1 MFSELWQRIKEMIQG
16 MINPKSVEQV
26 LHVVPAVSN
35 EMLDAIEL
43 WEDMYKDESPWLKEP
58 TPQDPT
64 QVLSLGLPAFIA
76 SEKAR
81 MAVMELNF
89 DITPVTMT
97 EEEILQET
105 QENGTQTK
113 LDGKNTDDSGENTDE
128 ESQKD
133 TNLKKQVTSVM
144 EPGEEADTPDEQEVK
159 PLYGSELPV
168 EQVKGNPEKAE
179 YLAEEIKKLKA
190 DLRRQLEY
198 GIAHGGFV
206 IKPYVVIPKQTETE
220 EGEPAKPHIYF
231 DYVQAGAFYPLA
243 FDGSQ
248 RMTEAAFIQRKVDK
262 DAIYTRLEH
271 HSLNGNV
278 VTVKNRA
285 FKSMNTSMETNNLEA
300 ELGTE
305 IQLSEVPEWS
315 SLQPETKIKDVD
327 RLLFAY
333 FKMPEANTIDPY
345 SPLGVSGYSRA
356 VSLIKQADLQYSR
369 LMWEFEGGELAID
382 VDRDALTELTDLK
395 GVSHTVNPQLQ
406 NRLFR
411 PIDLGESNTYEVFN
425 PSFRDESLV
434 KGLNTLLMRIE
445 DVCGL
450 SRGTIAEVAAEART
464 ATELKILK
472 QRNYQTNADIQA
484 ALEDALRDVVYIMDV
499 YCILYELTA
508 DGEYDVSFEWDDSIL
523 VDVDTELGKR
533 ITLMQ
538 NGLASKVETRMWY
551 YGETERQA
559 LEALQKIQEYKTL
572 EFQRNM
578 ENQLEYGFGAG
589 NPQNEFG
596 E

>member
-1 MFSELWQRIKEMIQG
+1 MFSEIWQRIKEMIAS

-43 WEDMYKDESPWLKEP
+43 WEDMYEDKSPWLKEG
-58 TPQDPT
+58 TPGDPT
-64 QVLSLGLPAFIA
+64 QVLSLGLPSFIA

-97 EEEILQET
+97 EEEILQEA
-105 QENGTQTK
+105 EKNRTQTE
-113 LDGKNTDDSGENTDE
+113 LDGESAPNNEGEEGKENEEVNGLKNNLDAV
-128 ESQKD
+128 
-133 TNLKKQVTSVM
+133 TNK
-144 EPGEEADTPDEQEVK
+144 EAEADTPDEDGVK
-159 PLYGSELPV
+159 SLYGSEVP
-168 EQVKGNPEKAE
+168 EEIVKGNPEKAE
-179 YLAEEIKKLKA
+179 FLAEEVKKLKN

-198 GIAHGGFV
+198 GIAKGGFV
-206 IKPYVVIPKQTETE
+206 IKPYVVIPKETDTE

-262 DAIYTRLEH
+262 DTIYTRLEH
-271 HSLNGNV
+271 HSLSGNV

-285 FKSMNTSMETNNLEA
+285 FKSMNTSMQTNNLES

-305 IQLSEVPEWS
+305 IKLTDVPEWS
-315 SLQPETKIKDVD
+315 SLEPETKIKDVD

-369 LMWEFEGGELAID
+369 LLWEFEGGELAID

-406 NRLFR
+406 ARLFR

-425 PSFRDESLV
+425 PTFREQAIIN
-434 KGLNTLLMRIE
+434 GLNTILMRVE

-450 SRGTIAEVAAEART
+450 SRGTIADVAAEART

-472 QRNYQTNADIQA
+472 QRSYAANADIQA

-508 DGEYDVSFEWDDSIL
+508 DGEYDVSFEWDDSIIT
-523 VDVDTELGKR
+523 DVDTELGKR

-559 LEALQKIQEYKTL
+559 IEALQKVQEYKSVEL
-572 EFQRNM
+572 QRAM
-578 ENQLEYGFGAG
+578 ENQAMMGFGP
-589 NPQNEFG
+589 NDEFG

>member
-1 MFSELWQRIKEMIQG
+1 MIQN
-16 MINPKSVEQV
+16 MINPKSVQQV

-43 WEDMYKDESPWLKEP
+43 WEDMYKDEAPWLKEP
-58 TPQDPT
+58 TLADPT

-81 MAVMELNF
+81 MAVMEMQF
-89 DITPVTMT
+89 DITPITIT
-97 EEEILQET
+97 A
-105 QENGTQTK
+105 
-113 LDGKNTDDSGENTDE
+113 DDI
-128 ESQKD
+128 
-133 TNLKKQVTSVM
+133 KKQQGNNSKQQNNQQN
-144 EPGEEADTPDEQEVK
+144 EEQNNSDTKQIDKAIEGVEEKADKPNEEDVK
-159 PLYGSELPV
+159 PLYGSELPEEV
-168 EQVKGNPEKAE
+168 TQGNTEKAE
-179 YLAEEIKKLKA
+179 YLAEEIKKLKK

-198 GIAHGGFV
+198 GIAKGGFV
-206 IKPYVVIPKQTETE
+206 IKPYVVIPEKNDME

-231 DYVQAGAFYPLA
+231 DYIQAGAFYPLA

-248 RMTEAAFIQRKVDK
+248 KITEAAFIQRKVDK
-262 DAIYTRLEH
+262 DTIYTRLEH
-271 HSLNGNV
+271 HILKGNT
-278 VTVKNRA
+278 VTVRNRA

-305 IQLSEVPEWS
+305 IKLTEVPEWA
-315 SLQPETKIKDVD
+315 SLEPETKIQNVD

-333 FKMPEANTIDPY
+333 FRMPEANTVDPY

-382 VDRDALTELTDLK
+382 VDRDALTELTDLNGK
-395 GVSHTVNPQLQ
+395 SHTVNPQLQ
-406 NRLFR
+406 ARLFR
-411 PIDLGESNTYEVFN
+411 PIDLGESDTYQVFA
-425 PSFRDESLV
+425 PSFRDASLIA
-434 KGLNTLLMRIE
+434 GLNTILMRIE

-450 SRGTIAEVAAEART
+450 SRGTLTDAATEART

-472 QRNYQTNADIQA
+472 QRNYATNADIQT
-484 ALEDALRDVVYIMDV
+484 ALEDTLRDVVYIMDT

-523 VDVDTELGKR
+523 VDVDEELGKR
-533 ITLMQ
+533 LNLMQ

-559 LEALQKIQEYKTL
+559 IEALQKIR
-572 EFQRNM
+572 EFSQMEMEQRMQTEMMMGQN
-578 ENQLEYGFGAG
+578 ENDEFGA
-589 NPQNEFG
+589 
-596 E
+596 

>member
-1 MFSELWQRIKEMIQG
+1 MFSQIWQRIKEMIQN
-16 MINPKSVEQV
+16 MINPKSVQQV

-43 WEDMYKDESPWLKEP
+43 WEDMYKDEAPWLKEP
-58 TPQDPT
+58 TLADPT

-81 MAVMELNF
+81 MAVMEMQF
-89 DITPVTMT
+89 DITPVTVT
-97 EEEILQET
+97 PDDIKEQQNSNEQNNKQNNQENNQET
-105 QENGTQTK
+105 
-113 LDGKNTDDSGENTDE
+113 
-128 ESQKD
+128 
-133 TNLKKQVTSVM
+133 KQIDKAL
-144 EPGEEADTPDEQEVK
+144 EGIEEEADTPKEEEVK
-159 PLYGSELPV
+159 PLYGSEVPEEV
-168 EQVKGNPEKAE
+168 TQGNTEKAE
-179 YLAEEIKKLKA
+179 YLAEEIKKLKK

-198 GIAHGGFV
+198 GVAKGGFV
-206 IKPYVVIPKQTETE
+206 IKPYVVIPDKDETE

-231 DYVQAGAFYPLA
+231 DYIQAGAFYPLA

-248 RMTEAAFIQRKVDK
+248 RITEAAFIQRKVDK
-262 DAIYTRLEH
+262 DTIYTRLEH
-271 HSLNGNV
+271 HILKGNT

-305 IQLSEVPEWS
+305 IKLTEVPEWAG
-315 SLQPETKIKDVD
+315 LEPETKIQNVD

-345 SPLGVSGYSRA
+345 SPLGVSGFSRA
-356 VSLIKQADLQYSR
+356 VNLIKQADLQYSR
-369 LMWEFEGGELAID
+369 LLWEFEGGELAID
-382 VDRDALTELTDLK
+382 VDRDALTELTDLNGK
-395 GVSHTVNPQLQ
+395 SHTVNPQLQ
-406 NRLFR
+406 ARLFR
-411 PIDLGESNTYEVFN
+411 PIDLGESDTYQVFA
-425 PSFRDESLV
+425 PAFRDVSLIA
-434 KGLNTLLMRIE
+434 GLNTILMRIE

-450 SRGTIAEVAAEART
+450 SRGTLTDAATEART

-472 QRNYQTNADIQA
+472 QRNYATNADIQT
-484 ALEDALRDVVYIMDV
+484 ALEDALRDVVYIMDT

-523 VDVDTELGKR
+523 VDVDEELGKR
-533 ITLMQ
+533 LNLMQ

-559 LEALQKIQEYKTL
+559 IEALQKIR
-572 EFQRNM
+572 EFSQMEMEQRMQTEMMMGGMMPNGND
-578 ENQLEYGFGAG
+578 ELGA
-589 NPQNEFG
+589 
-596 E
+596 

>member
-1 MFSELWQRIKEMIQG
+1 MIQS

-43 WEDMYKDESPWLKEP
+43 WEDMYKDEAPWLKEP
-58 TPQDPT
+58 SLTDPV
-64 QVLSLGLPAFIA
+64 QILSLGLPSMIA

-81 MAVMELNF
+81 MAVMELTF
-89 DITPVTMT
+89 DITPVTKT
-97 EEEILQET
+97 VDELKEDQESEKEEEKTEDVSIEEVLKES
-105 QENGTQTK
+105 ENADK
-113 LDGKNTDDSGENTDE
+113 PDE
-128 ESQKD
+128 ED
-133 TNLKKQVTSVM
+133 
-144 EPGEEADTPDEQEVK
+144 VK
-159 PLYGSELPV
+159 PLYGSEVPEEITV
-168 EQVKGNPEKAE
+168 GNTEKAE
-179 YLAEEIKKLKA
+179 FLASEIEKLKK

-198 GIAHGGFV
+198 GIAKGGFV
-206 IKPYVVIPKQTETE
+206 IKPYVVMPKKDELE
-220 EGEPAKPHIYF
+220 EGEEAKPHIYF

-262 DAIYTRLEH
+262 DTIYTRLEH
-271 HSLNGNV
+271 HVLKGNT

-285 FKSMNTSMETNNLEA
+285 FKSMNTSMNTNNLES

-305 IQLSEVPEWS
+305 IKLKDVPEWA
-315 SLQPETKIKDVD
+315 SLEPETKVNGVD

-356 VSLIKQADLQYSR
+356 VSLIEQADRQYSR

-382 VDRDALTELTDLK
+382 VDRDALTELTDLN

-406 NRLFR
+406 ARLFR
-411 PIDLGESNTYEVFN
+411 PIDLGESDTYQVFN
-425 PSFRDESLV
+425 PPYREASLIA
-434 KGLNTLLMRIE
+434 GLNTLLMRIE
-445 DVCGL
+445 DVTGL
-450 SRGTIAEVAAEART
+450 SRGTLADAATEART

-472 QRNYQTNADIQA
+472 QRSYSTNADIQK
-484 ALEDALRDVVYIMDV
+484 ALEAALRDVVYIMDT
-499 YCILYELTA
+499 YCILYELTP

-523 VDVDTELGKR
+523 VDVDEELGKR

-559 LEALQKIQEYKTL
+559 IEALQKIQDYKSYEL
-572 EFQRNM
+572 QRNM
-578 ENQLEYGFGAG
+578 EDQMMMGGLPQDTNDEFGA
-589 NPQNEFG
+589 
-596 E
+596 

>member
-1 MFSELWQRIKEMIQG
+1 MFSQIWQKIKEMIQK

-43 WEDMYKDESPWLKEP
+43 WEDMYEDKAPWLHEP
-58 TPQDPT
+58 TPGDPT
-64 QVLSLGLPAFIA
+64 HVASLGLPSFIA

-81 MAVMELNF
+81 MAVMEMKF
-89 DITPVTMT
+89 DITPVTVT
-97 EEEILQET
+97 KEDIQSEEQNKEGEDKQQQNKQLEQALDEGAEASDIPEEEEI
-105 QENGTQTK
+105 
-113 LDGKNTDDSGENTDE
+113 
-128 ESQKD
+128 
-133 TNLKKQVTSVM
+133 
-144 EPGEEADTPDEQEVK
+144 K
-159 PLYGSELPV
+159 PLYGSELPEEV
-168 EQVKGNPEKAE
+168 PKGNTEKAE
-179 YLAEEIKKLKA
+179 FLAEEIKKLKR

-198 GIAHGGFV
+198 GVAKGGFV
-206 IKPYVVIPKQTETE
+206 IKPYVVLPTVDDEDSE
-220 EGEPAKPHIYF
+220 MSKPHIYF
-231 DYVQAGAFYPLA
+231 DYIQAGAFYPLA

-262 DAIYTRLEH
+262 DTIYTRLEH
-271 HSLNGNV
+271 HLLKGNT

-285 FKSMNTSMETNNLEA
+285 FKSMNTSMQTNNLES

-305 IQLSEVPEWS
+305 IKLTEVPEWS
-315 SLQPETKIKDVD
+315 GLEPETKIKNVD

-345 SPLGVSGYSRA
+345 SPLGVSGFSRA

-369 LMWEFEGGELAID
+369 LLWEYEGGEMAID
-382 VDRDALTELTDLK
+382 VDRDALTELTDLN

-406 NRLFR
+406 ARLFR
-411 PIDLGESNTYEVFN
+411 PIDLGESDTYQ
-425 PSFRDESLV
+425 PYTPTLRDGSFIS
-434 KGLNTLLMRIE
+434 GLNTLLMRIE

-450 SRGTIAEVAAEART
+450 SRGTLTDAATEART

-472 QRNYQTNADIQA
+472 QRSYATNADIQA
-484 ALEDALRDVVYIMDV
+484 ELEDTLRDVVYIMDV
-499 YCILYELTA
+499 YTILYELTA

-523 VDVDTELGKR
+523 VDVDEELGKR
-533 ITLMQ
+533 MTLMQ

-559 LEALQKIQEYKTL
+559 IEALQKVRDFNSLEMQENLKNQMMMGGGPEGQNPMD
-572 EFQRNM
+572 EFN
-578 ENQLEYGFGAG
+578 A
-589 NPQNEFG
+589 
-596 E
+596 

>member
-1 MFSELWQRIKEMIQG
+1 MIQN
-16 MINPKSVEQV
+16 MINPKSVQQV

-43 WEDMYKDESPWLKEP
+43 WEDMYKDEAPWLKEP
-58 TPQDPT
+58 TLADPT

-81 MAVMELNF
+81 MAVMEMQF
-89 DITPVTMT
+89 DITPVTVT
-97 EEEILQET
+97 PEDIKEQQSNNEQGGNNKQNNQEGN
-105 QENGTQTK
+105 QDTK
-113 LDGKNTDDSGENTDE
+113 QIDKALEGVE
-128 ESQKD
+128 
-133 TNLKKQVTSVM
+133 
-144 EPGEEADTPDEQEVK
+144 EEADTPNEEEVK
-159 PLYGSELPV
+159 PLYGSEVP
-168 EQVKGNPEKAE
+168 EEITQGNTEKAE
-179 YLAEEIKKLKA
+179 YLAEEIKKLKK

-198 GIAHGGFV
+198 GVAKGGFV
-206 IKPYVVIPKQTETE
+206 IKPYVVIPDKDETE

-231 DYVQAGAFYPLA
+231 DYIQAGAFYPLA

-248 RMTEAAFIQRKVDK
+248 KITEAAFIQRKVDK
-262 DAIYTRLEH
+262 DTIYTRLEH
-271 HSLNGNV
+271 HILKGNT

-305 IQLSEVPEWS
+305 IKLTEVPEWAG
-315 SLQPETKIKDVD
+315 LEPETKIQNVD

-345 SPLGVSGYSRA
+345 SPLGVSGFSRA
-356 VSLIKQADLQYSR
+356 VNLIKQADLQYSR

-382 VDRDALTELTDLK
+382 VDRDALTELTDLN

-406 NRLFR
+406 ARLFR
-411 PIDLGESNTYEVFN
+411 PIDLGESDTYQVFA
-425 PSFRDESLV
+425 PAFRDASLIA
-434 KGLNTLLMRIE
+434 GLNTILMRIE

-450 SRGTIAEVAAEART
+450 SRGTLTDAATEART

-472 QRNYQTNADIQA
+472 QRNYASNADIQT
-484 ALEDALRDVVYIMDV
+484 ALEDALRDVVYIMDT

-523 VDVDTELGKR
+523 VDVDEELGKR
-533 ITLMQ
+533 LNLMQ

-559 LEALQKIQEYKTL
+559 IEALQKIR
-572 EFQRNM
+572 EFSQMEMEQRIQTEMLMGGMPDRND
-578 ENQLEYGFGAG
+578 
-589 NPQNEFG
+589 EFG
-596 E
+596 V

>member
-1 MFSELWQRIKEMIQG
+1 MIQN
-16 MINPKSVEQV
+16 MINPKSVQQV

-43 WEDMYKDESPWLKEP
+43 WEDMYKDEAPWLKEP
-58 TPQDPT
+58 TLADPT

-81 MAVMELNF
+81 MAVMEMQF
-89 DITPVTMT
+89 DITPVTVT
-97 EEEILQET
+97 PEDIKEQQNNEQNNSGDNKQNNKEGG
-105 QENGTQTK
+105 QDTK
-113 LDGKNTDDSGENTDE
+113 QIDKALEGVE
-128 ESQKD
+128 
-133 TNLKKQVTSVM
+133 
-144 EPGEEADTPDEQEVK
+144 EEADTPNEEDVK
-159 PLYGSELPV
+159 PLYGSEVP
-168 EQVKGNPEKAE
+168 EEITQGNTEKAE
-179 YLAEEIKKLKA
+179 YLAEEIKKLKK

-198 GIAHGGFV
+198 GVAKGGFV
-206 IKPYVVIPKQTETE
+206 IKPYVVMPEKDETE
-220 EGEPAKPHIYF
+220 EGEPAKAHIYF
-231 DYVQAGAFYPLA
+231 DYIQAGAFYPLA

-248 RMTEAAFIQRKVDK
+248 KITEAAFIQRKVDK
-262 DAIYTRLEH
+262 DTIYTRLEH
-271 HSLNGNV
+271 HILKGNT

-305 IQLSEVPEWS
+305 IKLTEVPEWAG
-315 SLQPETKIKDVD
+315 LEPETKIQNVD

-345 SPLGVSGYSRA
+345 SPLGVSGFSRA
-356 VSLIKQADLQYSR
+356 VNLIKQADLQYSR

-382 VDRDALTELTDLK
+382 VDRDALTELTDLN

-406 NRLFR
+406 ARLFR
-411 PIDLGESNTYEVFN
+411 PIDLGESDTYQVFA
-425 PSFRDESLV
+425 PAFRDNSLIA
-434 KGLNTLLMRIE
+434 GLNTILMRIE

-450 SRGTIAEVAAEART
+450 SRGTLTDAATEART

-472 QRNYQTNADIQA
+472 QRSYATNADIQT
-484 ALEDALRDVVYIMDV
+484 ALEDALRDVVYIMDT

-523 VDVDTELGKR
+523 VDVDEELGKR
-533 ITLMQ
+533 LNLMQ

-559 LEALQKIQEYKTL
+559 IEALQKIR
-572 EFQRNM
+572 EFSQMEMEQRMQTEMMMGGMPNGND
-578 ENQLEYGFGAG
+578 ELGA
-589 NPQNEFG
+589 
-596 E
+596 

>member
-1 MFSELWQRIKEMIQG
+1 MFSQIWQRIKEMIQN
-16 MINPKSVEQV
+16 MINPKSVQQV

-43 WEDMYKDESPWLKEP
+43 WEDMYKDEAPWLKEP
-58 TPQDPT
+58 TLADPT

-81 MAVMELNF
+81 MAVMEMQF
-89 DITPVTMT
+89 DITPVTVT
-97 EEEILQET
+97 PEDIKEQQSNNEQGGNNKQNNQEGN
-105 QENGTQTK
+105 QDTK
-113 LDGKNTDDSGENTDE
+113 QIDKALEGVE
-128 ESQKD
+128 
-133 TNLKKQVTSVM
+133 
-144 EPGEEADTPDEQEVK
+144 EEADTPNEEEVK
-159 PLYGSELPV
+159 PLYGSEVPEEIV
-168 EQVKGNPEKAE
+168 QGNTEKAE
-179 YLAEEIKKLKA
+179 YLAEEIKKLKK
-190 DLRRQLEY
+190 DIRRQLEY
-198 GIAHGGFV
+198 GVAKGGFV
-206 IKPYVVIPKQTETE
+206 IKPYVVIPDKDETE

-231 DYVQAGAFYPLA
+231 DYIQAGAFYPLA

-248 RMTEAAFIQRKVDK
+248 KITEAAFIQRKVDK
-262 DAIYTRLEH
+262 DTIYTRLEH
-271 HSLNGNV
+271 HILKGNT

-305 IQLSEVPEWS
+305 IKLTEVPEWAG
-315 SLQPETKIKDVD
+315 LEPETKIQNVD

-345 SPLGVSGYSRA
+345 SPLGVSGFSRA
-356 VSLIKQADLQYSR
+356 VNLIKQADLQYSR

-382 VDRDALTELTDLK
+382 VDRDALTELTDLN

-406 NRLFR
+406 ARLFR
-411 PIDLGESNTYEVFN
+411 PIDLGESDTYQVFA
-425 PSFRDESLV
+425 PAFRDASLIA
-434 KGLNTLLMRIE
+434 GLNTILMRIE

-450 SRGTIAEVAAEART
+450 SRGTLTDAATEART

-472 QRNYQTNADIQA
+472 QRNYASNADIQT
-484 ALEDALRDVVYIMDV
+484 ALEDALRDVVYIMDT

-523 VDVDTELGKR
+523 VDVDEELGKR
-533 ITLMQ
+533 LNLMQ

-559 LEALQKIQEYKTL
+559 IEALQKIR
-572 EFQRNM
+572 EFSQMEMEQRIQTEMLMGGMPDRND
-578 ENQLEYGFGAG
+578 
-589 NPQNEFG
+589 EFG
-596 E
+596 V